1 MKALPGCTMVQ
12 EGPVQSKEAY
22 KKKRVLKEFFLKKMF
37 YPNQQVSL
45 ILDPDPEVQ
54 EESKIEQILL
64 EPLGNSDT
72 SHLQRTHTSFLSIQP
87 PGRLSQ
93 VPSLLLLHPG
103 H

>member
-12 EGPVQSKEAY
+12 EGPVQCKEVY
-22 KKKRVLKEFFLKKMF
+22 KRKRVLKELFFFFLKF

-45 ILDPDPEVQ
+45 ILNPDPEVQ

-64 EPLGNSDT
+64 EPLGT

>member
-1 MKALPGCTMVQ
+1 
-12 EGPVQSKEAY
+12 
-22 KKKRVLKEFFLKKMF
+22 MF

-45 ILDPDPEVQ
+45 ILNPDPEVQ

-72 SHLQRTHTSFLSIQP
+72 SHLQSTHTSFLRIQP

>member
-1 MKALPGCTMVQ
+1 
-12 EGPVQSKEAY
+12 
-22 KKKRVLKEFFLKKMF
+22 MF

-45 ILDPDPEVQ
+45 ILNPDPEVQ
-54 EESKIEQILL
+54 EESKTEQILL
-64 EPLGNSDT
+64 EPLGNSGT
-72 SHLQRTHTSFLSIQP
+72 SHLQSTHTSFPRIQP